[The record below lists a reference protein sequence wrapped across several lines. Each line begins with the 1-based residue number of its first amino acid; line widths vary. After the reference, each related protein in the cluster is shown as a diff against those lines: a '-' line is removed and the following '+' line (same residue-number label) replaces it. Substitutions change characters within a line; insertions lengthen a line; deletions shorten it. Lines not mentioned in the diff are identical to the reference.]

1 MGWGAGSD
9 VLGCPCQEPLI
20 VCREPPTLQHALM
33 QAPACTIE
41 SFLPTLAKQ
50 PGLTIFTQ
58 IVRTLGKS
66 TRVPV
71 PEDGNTVFAPTD
83 AAFVA
88 LLQATGKHLSSC

>member
-1 MGWGAGSD
+1 
-9 VLGCPCQEPLI
+9 
-20 VCREPPTLQHALM
+20 M
-33 QAPACTIE
+33 QAPACAVE

-71 PEDGNTVFAPTD
+71 PADGNTVFAPTD

-88 LLQATGKHLSSC
+88 LLQATGTHFSLLQKDVGVTCVCAAHTSNKQAVIFL